1 MSNWITPIIVIF
13 ISNIA
18 NIASVGCKIV
28 LEKDWIVIIADGD
41 DNKLAMMN
49 AVFRTIDL
57 VALVISPAVAGIIF
71 DFINEV
77 TTAVVIGTWNIVSVF
92 MEYYLLVLI
101 YQDFPDLSKPKLTE
115 LRYVLLLSSFH
126 VIVNYT
132 FF

>member
-1 MSNWITPIIVIF
+1 
-13 ISNIA
+13 
-18 NIASVGCKIV
+18 
-28 LEKDWIVIIADGD
+28 
-41 DNKLAMMN
+41 MMN

-57 VALVISPAVAGIIF
+57 AALVISPAVAGIIF

-77 TTAVVIGTWNIVSVF
+77 TTAVVIGTWNVVSVF

-115 LRYVLLLSSFH
+115 QRYVLVLSSFH

-132 FF
+132 FKISYRSQSVKLIIFILIALRMKNQKQMHYHFVIMYAAA

>member
-1 MSNWITPIIVIF
+1 
-13 ISNIA
+13 
-18 NIASVGCKIV
+18 
-28 LEKDWIVIIADGD
+28 
-41 DNKLAMMN
+41 MMN

-57 VALVISPAVAGIIF
+57 AALVISPAVAGIIF

-115 LRYVLLLSSFH
+115 QRYVLVLSSFH

-132 FF
+132 FILGKISYRRQSVNLIIFILIALRMKNQKQMHYPFMIIYATA

>member
-1 MSNWITPIIVIF
+1 M
-13 ISNIA
+13 
-18 NIASVGCKIV
+18 
-28 LEKDWIVIIADGD
+28 EKDWIVIIADGD
-41 DNKLAMMN
+41 DNKLAIMN

-57 VALVISPAVAGIIF
+57 AALVISPAVAGIIF

-115 LRYVLLLSSFH
+115 QRYVLLLFSF
-126 VIVNYT
+126 
-132 FF
+132 